1 VRQGARCVLSYGNLM
16 LALPVRKLMEPLA
29 IAAEGVLALATA

>member
-1 VRQGARCVLSYGNLM
+1 VRPGARCVLSCGNLM
-16 LALPVRKLMEPLA
+16 LALLVMGLMEPVA